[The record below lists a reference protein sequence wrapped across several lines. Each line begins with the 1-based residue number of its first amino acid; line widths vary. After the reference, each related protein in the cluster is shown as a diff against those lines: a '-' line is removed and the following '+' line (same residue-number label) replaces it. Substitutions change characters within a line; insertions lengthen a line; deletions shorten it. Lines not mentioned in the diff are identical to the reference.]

1 MAATALRMLITL
13 PGLILYACEP
23 SIGYLRPRSEQL
35 GYGSRRSVTTLPEPS
50 PAFATRGQES
60 LKQSVFRGVVS
71 QGRHHR
77 VDGHYVTGIPSVVIL
92 GGGWPGKLILSFCNR
107 SA

>member
-1 MAATALRMLITL
+1 MNQQAFPSHFQL
-13 PGLILYACEP
+13 ACNH
-23 SIGYLRPRSEQL
+23 GN
-35 GYGSRRSVTTLPEPS
+35 GGPS